1 MGTLRIDVLGT
12 DFSIASKEDEHYLV
26 TLLENYKA
34 MVRIIEKNDVDPGA
48 GRHARSTPS
57 DSLKTAILA
66 GIMLCDEL
74 YKEKQKSARAHEF
87 DSQKNPELT
96 EVERM
101 TLQMI
106 DKIDKALL

>member
-1 MGTLRIDVLGT
+1 MGTLHINVLGT
-12 DFSIASKEDEHYLV
+12 DFSIAAKEDDHYLI

-34 MVRIIEKNDVDPGA
+34 MVRIIEKTNAESGTFVQA
-48 GRHARSTPS
+48 RHTPS

-74 YKEKQKSARAHEF
+74 YKEKQKSARLSENGEQ
-87 DSQKNPELT
+87 DSSALD
-96 EVERM
+96 EVGSII
-101 TLQMI
+101 LQMI

>member
-1 MGTLRIDVLGT
+1 MGTLHIDVLGT

-34 MVRIIEKNDVDPGA
+34 MVRIIEKNSMDSGA
-48 GRHARSTPS
+48 GRHARYTPS

-74 YKEKQKSARAHEF
+74 YKEKQKSVRAHESDF
-87 DSQKNPELT
+87 QKTPELT

-101 TLQMI
+101 TLQLI
-106 DKIDKALL
+106 NKIDQALL